1 VEFAVPDLVEQN
13 GRPESFQACLEQG
26 RLDDT
31 PGWGVVSAVTELRI
45 MGKRSAPATPV
56 SRIRRRLTSRGACTE
71 LTVVGKP

>member
-1 VEFAVPDLVEQN
+1 M
-13 GRPESFQACLEQG
+13 
-26 RLDDT
+26 T